1 MIYLIYGNNF
11 SKTRSKLQEILS
23 LQIKKKPDASYFK
36 LNSENWDT
44 RILDEFISSQGLFES
59 KYIVVVDSMLSN
71 KDSYE
76 EIKTKLKEISASP
89 NIFIF
94 IDGSLT
100 KETVNK
106 VSKYSEK
113 IQEFSD
119 KKEVQTKI
127 GEINVFTMTD
137 ALGARDKKRL
147 WIMYQ
152 KAIFVGMEPEEIFRL
167 FFWQI
172 KSMLVSQ
179 MSKSAKDAGLN
190 PFVYKKSLGFAKNF
204 KKDELN
210 KLSSNLIRIYHD
222 ARRGILDFNIAL
234 ERFVLE
240 I

>member
-100 KETVNK
+100 KEMVNK

-119 KKEVQTKI
+119 KKEGPTKI

-210 KLSSNLIRIYHD
+210 KLSSDLIRTYHD

>member
-100 KETVNK
+100 KEMVNK

-119 KKEVQTKI
+119 KKEGPTKI

-172 KSMLVSQ
+172 KSMLISQ

-210 KLSSNLIRIYHD
+210 KLSSDLIRIYHD

>member
-1 MIYLIYGNNF
+1 M
-11 SKTRSKLQEILS
+11 QEILS

-100 KETVNK
+100 KEMVNK

-119 KKEVQTKI
+119 KKEGPTKI

-172 KSMLVSQ
+172 KSMLISQ

>member
-100 KETVNK
+100 KEMVNK

-119 KKEVQTKI
+119 KKEGPTKI

-172 KSMLVSQ
+172 KSMLISQ

-210 KLSSNLIRIYHD
+210 KLSSDLIRTYHD

>member
-100 KETVNK
+100 KEMVNK

-119 KKEVQTKI
+119 KKEGPTKI
-127 GEINVFTMTD
+127 GEINVFTMSD

-172 KSMLVSQ
+172 KSMLISQ

>member
-100 KETVNK
+100 KEMVNK

-119 KKEVQTKI
+119 KKEGPTKI

-172 KSMLVSQ
+172 KSMLISQ